1 MGMFDEMKDKA
12 AELAG
17 QHGDAIEEH
26 SDTGLDRAEEMAGER
41 LGDQH
46 AEHIGQGR
54 DMLDERIGG
63 DAAADTDN
71 PA

>member
-1 MGMFDEMKDKA
+1 
-12 AELAG
+12 
-17 QHGDAIEEH
+17 
-26 SDTGLDRAEEMAGER
+26 MAGER

-63 DAAADTDN
+63 DAAGDTEN